1 MFASAGFVPAKRDI
15 VYKSI
20 YFGEERAMSEDAK
33 SGNRAPRDIPRG
45 NRPTHASDVPP
56 SNLSGGK
63 RPSATL
69 CTRLAP
75 PSSECEAASIDAE
88 KIALRR
94 AALTR
99 RDAID
104 AGVRAQRSSRI
115 SDALMNEVLLGAGAV
130 GEGCSRDTQDRAGS
144 PDPRGAVTGPAA
156 FGHATPGFHRPTVA
170 VYAAFGSEADPSTF
184 AQAAELAGWRIAY
197 PCMLPREETEAG
209 MPEGGVASNAAGC
222 GQRMCMRAV
231 CWRDR
236 TAAPFLV
243 HPTHAFA
250 ERDIDGARFPVV
262 SARELDA
269 IVVPLVAFDARGMR
283 LGYGGG
289 CYDRYLPTLS
299 AACRILGIAF
309 AEQQVEAVPVG
320 EHDLPLP
327 RIITA

>member
-1 MFASAGFVPAKRDI
+1 MTDERADSKAPGVREMPNAARPAAMRGGVPPVPAGARQI
-15 VYKSI
+15 T
-20 YFGEERAMSEDAK
+20 GPDARK
-33 SGNRAPRDIPRG
+33 
-45 NRPTHASDVPP
+45 
-56 SNLSGGK
+56 
-63 RPSATL
+63 AT
-69 CTRLAP
+69 
-75 PSSECEAASIDAE
+75 
-88 KIALRR
+88 LRR
-94 AALTR
+94 ATIAR

-104 AGVRAQRSSRI
+104 APVRAEKSALI
-115 SDALMNEVLLGAGAV
+115 CDALVRRLLGAGTAGGRYV
-130 GEGCSRDTQDRAGS
+130 VRGAGS
-144 PDPRGAVTGPAA
+144 DATVVLAGSDVPVALAGLDVPAA
-156 FGHATPGFHRPTVA
+156 PAGPDAAASSNAPAIPAAPAGSIGSRTRERRSTHRPTVA
-170 VYAAFGSEADPSTF
+170 VYAAFGSEADPSAF
-184 AQAAELAGWRIAY
+184 AQVAELAGWRIAY

-243 HPTHAFA
+243 HPTRAFA

>member
-1 MFASAGFVPAKRDI
+1 MTDERADSKAPGVCEMPNATRPAAMRGGVPSVPAGARQI
-15 VYKSI
+15 T
-20 YFGEERAMSEDAK
+20 GPDARK
-33 SGNRAPRDIPRG
+33 
-45 NRPTHASDVPP
+45 
-56 SNLSGGK
+56 
-63 RPSATL
+63 ATL
-69 CTRLAP
+69 RRVT
-75 PSSECEAASIDAE
+75 
-88 KIALRR
+88 IA
-94 AALTR
+94 R

-104 AGVRAQRSSRI
+104 AQVRAEKSALI
-115 SDALMNEVLLGAGAV
+115 CDALVRGLLGAGAAGGRYV
-130 GEGCSRDTQDRAGS
+130 VRGAGS
-144 PDPRGAVTGPAA
+144 DVPAA
-156 FGHATPGFHRPTVA
+156 LAGPDVPAVPAAPAGPDAAAASSNAPAIPAAPAGSIGSHTRERHSTHHPTIA
-170 VYAAFGSEADPSTF
+170 VYAAFGSEADPSAF
-184 AQAAELAGWRIAY
+184 AQVAELAGWRIAY

-243 HPTHAFA
+243 HPTRAFA

-262 SARELDA
+262 PARELDA